1 MSRRFGSPRLMPKS
15 RRKHKKARF
24 LNRGI
29 GFSYRKASRAL
40 NLRLAPLSNT
50 HASARSVRLGLAC
63 RSCRFGVLLVSR
75 RVDSVESIW
84 SAAWVAIR
92 SRVASIRS
100 ISSRFADFLLAFR
113 PDSVDSLESC
123 RVETRGANT
132 KKARFLNR
140 EIGLSYRKASRA
152 LNLRLIPRANTR
164 ASVRSVLLGLA
175 RRSCIVMLTSD
186 RRHIA
191 HYI

>member
-1 MSRRFGSPRLMPKS
+1 MRERGSS
-15 RRKHKKARF
+15 TARPTEKGGGG
-24 LNRGI
+24 LPIRSI
-29 GFSYRKASRAL
+29 RSI
-40 NLRLAPLSNT
+40 
-50 HASARSVRLGLAC
+50 SARRVVPI
-63 RSCRFGVLLVSR
+63 RSISSRFGVLIV
-75 RVDSVESIW
+75 SVESIW

-186 RRHIA
+186 RRRIV
-191 HYI
+191 HYT